1 MASKTV
7 MDAVKALLPSIWTG
21 TPVYWPN
28 DPNGQPPLDGSEFLA
43 VQFPVAEEHGTPSPL
58 ETGGVR
64 FVYSVPAG
72 AGTDPYMQKI
82 DAFRDALRGRFFL
95 GVLFQAPSPPTML
108 DGEDDHG
115 SYFLISFAI
124 PYRHF
129 VGA

>member
-1 MASKTV
+1 MASKAV
-7 MDAVKALLPSIWTG
+7 MDAVKAVVANVWPDD
-21 TPVYWPN
+21 PVYWPN
-28 DPNGQPPLDGSEFLA
+28 DPRGQPPLDGGPFLA
-43 VQFPVAEEHGTPSPL
+43 VQFPVSEEHGTPSPL

-64 FVYSVPAG
+64 FVYSIPAG
-72 AGTDPYMQKI
+72 TGTDAGMARI
-82 DAFRDALRGRFFL
+82 ETLRTLIRGQFFQ

-115 SYFLISFAI
+115 SYFLISFAV